1 MNGTELEGKL
11 QRSSL
16 SKMQKEG
23 LLSCVSADQRG
34 LKRSGRA
41 DAGSFEV
48 NATVPGTE
56 FVISAAVDLGA
67 ASSPPGEI
75 SVKRGTDRSFAI
87 RADKGFQIAGVRVD
101 GALLPDASGRTEY
114 DYKFERVS

>member
-34 LKRSGRA
+34 LKRSGGP
-41 DAGSFEV
+41 DAGSFEI

-56 FVISAAVDLGA
+56 FIISAAADLGG
-67 ASSPPGEI
+67 SIEPSGEI

-87 RADKGFQIAGVRVD
+87 RADKGF
-101 GALLPDASGRTEY
+101 
-114 DYKFERVS
+114 F